1 MQYKLQPDKISITA
15 GSIDGE
21 SVKGV
26 LVKPS
31 EHIFLGEKAG
41 WFEIPDDGLER
52 YARFC
57 TEFDGKLENWKKGL
71 NTSEK
76 EGRGE

>member
-1 MQYKLQPDKISITA
+1 MMYKVQPDKISIAA
-15 GSIDGE
+15 GSIDEE

-41 WFEIPDDGLER
+41 WFEVGNDGLK
-52 YARFC
+52 RF
-57 TEFDGKLENWKKGL
+57 EGFPEGFEGRLESWKKSLDTAG
-71 NTSEK
+71 SGG
-76 EGRGE
+76 GRG